1 MCLIGVAWACRVV
14 SWLYFAALRTAVLS
28 RCRAFRAVIPRHCCD
43 ITLPLRHRSRRV
55 RTAAMLPHHRH
66 SVTQLLSSRC
76 RRAIALPLYRA
87 AAAPSRHCCA
97 LAPLSYRTTVIS
109 PWRRVVSF
117 PCAIPCRAPEP
128 PPAKHGRM
136 PERRV
141 VKPSHHPA
149 YGCCVMRRAYS
160 PIAGWLRNYPRA
172 LRCVRLAPRLL
183 YAVSV
188 LRRVRSTP
196 RPPCATAALLHVRH
210 RPRST
215 GRGCL
220 TSESCRRVAATI
232 SLAFGG

>member
-1 MCLIGVAWACRVV
+1 MDSGYVPHRRGVGVSRCLVALFRRTSYRRVVVHFVLSCRV
-14 SWLYFAALRTAVLS
+14 
-28 RCRAFRAVIPRHCCD
+28 
-43 ITLPLRHRSRRV
+43 
-55 RTAAMLPHHRH
+55 TAATSHYRCAIVAAVSAPPPCCRTTDIPSH
-66 SVTQLLSSRC
+66 SC
-76 RRAIALPLYRA
+76 CPRA